1 MPLQAPK
8 SHELP
13 LFIIIDLSAYTNE
26 FKQVLNDKEVCGF
39 SNKEL
44 KLKKKKIYI
53 YIYIYKKT

>member
-8 SHELP
+8 SHELA

-44 KLKKKKIYI
+44 KQIYI
-53 YIYIYKKT
+53 YIYIYI